1 MTNNILLKFAK
12 KGINLSP
19 DAYEKVMKSENPL
32 NFASDLIVKLKS
44 SDFKPVDLISISG
57 ETVDEIT
64 GNIDDDVKSEV
75 AEPTPEVNN
84 KTDENP
90 DSITKKSELKSDD
103 KKDTKSEGIIK
114 IDESEKIE
122 DAKIEF
128 KRNLEKIDVEY
139 DFEVL
144 QDSSKKSYTSGEIG
158 DLITY
163 FQSRYEKLSK
173 IYQNKKTRLEDDN
186 KSR

>member
-64 GNIDDDVKSEV
+64 GNKNIEDDVDSETT
-75 AEPTPEVNN
+75 AKTPEVND
-84 KTDENP
+84 KTDENNS
-90 DSITKKSELKSDD
+90 SITKKSELKSDD
-103 KKDTKSEGIIK
+103 KKETESEGIIK
-114 IDESEKIE
+114 IEESEKIE
-122 DAKIEF
+122 DKKIEF
-128 KRNLEKIDVEY
+128 KRNMEKIDVEY

-144 QDSSKKSYTSGEIG
+144 QDSSKKA
-158 DLITY
+158 
-163 FQSRYEKLSK
+163 
-173 IYQNKKTRLEDDN
+173 
-186 KSR
+186 